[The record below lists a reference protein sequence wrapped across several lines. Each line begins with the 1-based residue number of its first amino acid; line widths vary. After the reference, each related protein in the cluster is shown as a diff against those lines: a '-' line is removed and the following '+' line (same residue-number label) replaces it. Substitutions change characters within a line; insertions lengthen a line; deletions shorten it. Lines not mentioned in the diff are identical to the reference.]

1 MSHAPVAQPRFPRL
15 VRREAEHHAPDQLEY
30 VRIAVIL
37 AVITAIEVAIYY
49 FDISKVLLLA
59 ALVVLATTKFIIVAA
74 FFMHLKFDGR
84 LLTFLFAAGM
94 ATAGA
99 VFLVVILTLHVMND
113 ADTSRQSPPP
123 PAAHVGHRLDNL
135 ISSRIAVR

>member
-15 VRREAEHHAPDQLEY
+15 VRREAEHHAPNQLEY

-37 AVITAIEVAIYY
+37 AAITAVEVAIYY
-49 FDISKVLLLA
+49 FDISKILLLVG
-59 ALVVLATTKFIIVAA
+59 LVVLATTKFIIVAA

-84 LLTFLFAAGM
+84 LLSLLFVAGM

-113 ADTSRQSPPP
+113 ADTSNQSATP
-123 PAAHVGHRLDNL
+123 PAAHAGHSLDKL
-135 ISSRIAVR
+135 ISSRVIVR